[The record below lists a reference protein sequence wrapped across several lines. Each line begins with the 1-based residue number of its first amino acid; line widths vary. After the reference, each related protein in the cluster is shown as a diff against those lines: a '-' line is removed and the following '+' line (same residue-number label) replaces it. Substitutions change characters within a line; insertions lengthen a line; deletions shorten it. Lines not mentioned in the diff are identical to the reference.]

1 MTDDELIERIRDGD
15 ENSAEELITRYYS
28 AILRYCRW
36 HCAGDARAED
46 LTQETFL
53 RVFKNLSEYRKK
65 DKFKSWLYTIANH
78 LCIDESRKT
87 TWHVLD
93 DNLPDEHSVF
103 SGVEN
108 REEVER
114 LLQKLSPEQREAV
127 ILRFAEQLSF
137 KEIAKVT
144 GCSLRTAQSRVRC
157 ALEIMRRSGSDE
169 RYQT

>member
-15 ENSAEELITRYYS
+15 ENSAEELVTRYYS

-36 HCAGDARAED
+36 HSVGDAQAED

-53 RVFKNLSEYRKK
+53 RVFKNLSGYGKR

-78 LCIDESRKT
+78 LCIDESRKMI
-87 TWHVLD
+87 WNVLD
-93 DNLPDEHSVF
+93 DDLPDEHSVF

-108 REEVER
+108 RDEIER

-127 ILRFAEQLSF
+127 ILRYSEQLSF
-137 KEIAKVT
+137 AEIAKIT
-144 GCSLRTAQSRVRC
+144 GCTMRTAQSRVRC
-157 ALEIMRRSGSDE
+157 ALTIMRRGGNGE
-169 RYQT
+169 